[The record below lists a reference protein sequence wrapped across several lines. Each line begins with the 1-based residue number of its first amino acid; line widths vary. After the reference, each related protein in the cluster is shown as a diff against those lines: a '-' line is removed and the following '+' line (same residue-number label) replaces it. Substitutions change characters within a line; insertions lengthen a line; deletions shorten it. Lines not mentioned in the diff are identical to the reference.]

1 MKLRA
6 SLLAALVAN
15 GGIEGARTDCPVDNL
30 SEVSKGQWICE
41 KDGTTVPIGP
51 GLFVEPE
58 TKCQVQCIT
67 DHFIMRPGI
76 ANFVRCKG
84 KNLNTILKRDVREI
98 KNSREIPFLF
108 FRNKSILCPLIIST
122 LVKSTFPII
131 STPFLPHEN
140 VLIMRGHSMCLSLLD
155 L

>member
-84 KNLNTILKRDVREI
+84 KNLNIILKRDVRE
-98 KNSREIPFLF
+98 
-108 FRNKSILCPLIIST
+108 
-122 LVKSTFPII
+122 
-131 STPFLPHEN
+131 
-140 VLIMRGHSMCLSLLD
+140 
-155 L
+155 

>member
-84 KNLNTILKRDVREI
+84 KNLNIILKRDVREMR
-98 KNSREIPFLF
+98 NSREIPSLF

-122 LVKSTFPII
+122 LVIGNFPII
-131 STPFLPHEN
+131 NTPFLPLRKCAYLGKRRISEK
-140 VLIMRGHSMCLSLLD
+140 
-155 L
+155 

>member
-84 KNLNTILKRDVREI
+84 KNLNIILKRDMREM

-131 STPFLPHEN
+131 STPFLAPRKCAYNEW
-140 VLIMRGHSMCLSLLD
+140 VM
-155 L
+155 

>member
-84 KNLNTILKRDVREI
+84 KNLNIILKRDVREM
-98 KNSREIPFLF
+98 KNSREILFLF
-108 FRNKSILCPLIIST
+108 FRNKSILCPLLIST

-131 STPFLPHEN
+131 STPFFASQKCAYNEWA
-140 VLIMRGHSMCLSLLD
+140 
-155 L
+155 